1 MRILVLCT
9 GNSCR
14 SQMAHGILQSLDS
27 NIEVHSAGTRPA
39 EKVNPKAIEVM
50 KEIDIDISSH
60 TPQNIDRYLNEEWD
74 YVITVC
80 SGANESCPTFSGK
93 VKNRIHIGFD
103 DPSDVIGSND
113 FVMNEFRRVRD
124 KIKKEF
130 TNFYTTYIMNNP
142 LLTKSTLT
150 FGAPQFDEIENQH
163 YIPAFKKAIEDGKAE
178 VDAIVNSPE
187 PPSFKNTIE
196 ALEYAG
202 ESLNTISHIFYNL
215 LEANTNEEMQNIAEE
230 ISPLTTEFSMYVSL
244 NEGLFQRIKKI
255 YENTKYQ
262 KLTNVEKRLLEKTY
276 DSFARNGANLSP
288 KDKETYSKYM
298 EELSLLSLQFGKNVL
313 AATNAYTL
321 NLTNEEDLIG
331 LPDYVR
337 EQAADTARNKNLNGW
352 LFDLTA
358 PSYGPFMKFSER
370 RDLREKMYRQYNS
383 RAFGGEFDN
392 TQIIKRIAELRIKV
406 ANILGYKNFADY
418 KTEKRMAKSTSVIN
432 GFLDKLLA
440 PALPKAQQ
448 EVAELNEY
456 AKTLGFTD
464 EKLMPWDFSFYAEK
478 LRAEKYNINEE
489 QLKPYFQLESC
500 IGAIFNLANRLYG
513 VTFTELHDIP
523 VYHPDVKVYEVKD
536 KDGSHLALFYA
547 DFFPRE
553 SKRGGAWM
561 TEFRGQRILNDI
573 DERPHISIV
582 TNFTKPTADTPSLI
596 THNEFTTLLHEFG
609 HALHGILTKGK
620 YESMTGTNVDHD
632 FVELPSQIMENWC
645 YEPEYLNTFAKHYQT
660 GETIPSGLID
670 KIVASKN
677 YLSAYYHVRQLQFG
691 ILDMAWHCLT
701 DIFEEDALSFEKKV
715 LATTNVLP
723 SIPECIISTSFSHIF
738 AGGYCAGY
746 YSYKWAEVLAADGFS
761 LFKEKGIFN
770 QDVAAKFRELLTKGD
785 SIDATILYRDFRG
798 HNPEPEALLKQLGI
812 I

>member
-27 NIEVHSAGTRPA
+27 NLEVHSAGTRPA

-60 TPQNIDRYLNEEWD
+60 TPQNIDRYLNEAWD

-80 SGANESCPTFSGK
+80 SGANKSCPTFSGK
-93 VKNRIHIGFD
+93 VKNRMHIGFD
-103 DPSDVIGSND
+103 DPSDVIGSDD

-124 KIKKEF
+124 EIKKEF

-142 LLTKSTLT
+142 LLTKSTLP
-150 FGAPQFDEIENQH
+150 FGAPQFDKIENRH

-337 EQAADTARNKNLNGW
+337 EQAADTARNKNLDGW

-370 RDLREKMYRQYNS
+370 RDLREKMYRQYNT
-383 RAFGGEFDN
+383 RTFGGEFDN

-432 GFLDKLLA
+432 EFLDKLLA

-500 IGAIFNLANRLYG
+500 IDAIFNLANRLYG
-513 VTFTELHDIP
+513 ITFTELHDIP

-536 KDGSHLALFYA
+536 NDGSHLALFYA

-660 GETIPSGLID
+660 GETIPSELID

-785 SIDATILYRDFRG
+785 SIDAAILYRDFRG